1 LTHFNLICLNL
12 GWVRWELRGEGVDL
26 NFKQPG
32 LHSETLSQKN
42 KNKWVNICI
51 KLIWVLLNIIYLT
64 LLRSYNVFSNM
75 ETQMILEVLKT
86 VLSQA
91 PVAYISQEAE
101 IRLII
106 VQRQPWVNSLWDS
119 VLEISNTKQ
128 GLWSGTSGR
137 VPAQHRN

>member
-42 KNKWVNICI
+42 KNKWVNIYI

-106 VQRQPWVNSLWDS
+106 VQRQPWVNSLWGS